1 MEIERILT
9 PSLTHRQV
17 MAINRSQV
25 LQKIERQKCG
35 TLIATM
41 TFWSL
46 RSSGSHWE
54 GPLRKTSQPPSQFE
68 FPVFNHRL
76 RGAAR
81 RQLSRLQDGTTSS
94 GIIYALSAFAPAQV
108 RHRE

>member
-1 MEIERILT
+1 MWNTHNDNDILVFALLWEPLGGPTPENVATAFPIE
-9 PSLTHRQV
+9 
-17 MAINRSQV
+17 
-25 LQKIERQKCG
+25 C
-35 TLIATM
+35 
-41 TFWSL
+41 
-46 RSSGSHWE
+46 
-54 GPLRKTSQPPSQFE
+54 
-68 FPVFNHRL
+68 PVFNHRL